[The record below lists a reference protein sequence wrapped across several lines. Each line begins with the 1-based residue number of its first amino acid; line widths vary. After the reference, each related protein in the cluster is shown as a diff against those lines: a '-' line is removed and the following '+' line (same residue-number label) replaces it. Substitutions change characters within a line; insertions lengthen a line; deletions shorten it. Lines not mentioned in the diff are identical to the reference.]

1 MMKQLHG
8 CSLMEVLK
16 PKGAKGA
23 AEVKVK
29 LEAHTMAAL
38 GHGAHLHLIDSLS
51 LW

>member
-1 MMKQLHG
+1 MMEQLHG

-16 PKGAKGA
+16 PKGAKG